1 MKKTYYLG
9 LAALVGLSLATPL
22 AVSAA
27 EADTTTSGEA
37 GFSIDTDNIPVVKPG
52 TDEDIKPDKPLPNQ
66 PVVEGVKLTY
76 APDFN
81 FGTNAITLA
90 SGTQE
95 YAVYNDLYTY
105 TATPT
110 QKIEIP
116 QFVQVADASG
126 KLGTK
131 WEVTLQQEDSFK
143 VGGNGASAG
152 TALSGS
158 RIRLYGQTVTNNLR
172 TPADVIQGLTIN
184 ATKGY
189 SEVPV
194 KTATGENPISVL
206 KSTAVAPATVLNST
220 NGSKSSVVF
229 AKDYDEA
236 DYKTPSTATS
246 VATRQ
251 KNDDV
256 KLAVPQ
262 SDTVLAENY
271 SATLN
276 WTLTVTP

>member
-22 AVSAA
+22 AVSAV
-27 EADTTTSGEA
+27 ETTTSGEA
-37 GFSIDTDNIPVVKPG
+37 GFNTDTDNIPVVKPG

-66 PVVEGVKLTY
+66 PVVDGVKLTY

-95 YAVYNDLYTY
+95 YAVHNDLFAY

-110 QKIEIP
+110 QKVEIP

-131 WEVTLQQEDSFK
+131 WDVTLQQLDAFK
-143 VGGNGASAG
+143 VSGTGASAG

-172 TPADVIQGLTIN
+172 TPADVIQGLTIDT
-184 ATKGY
+184 TKGY

-206 KSTAVAPATVLNST
+206 KSTAVAPITVANST
-220 NGSKSSVVF
+220 NGSKSSIVF

-246 VATRQ
+246 IVTRK
-251 KNDDV
+251 KNEAV